1 MTITKQQ
8 RDKIVT
14 EALEVRKKA
23 YAPYSKYAVGAALL
37 TLEGNIYRGV
47 NVENA
52 AYPTSMCAERTA
64 VFSAVAGGER
74 SIAAIAVAS
83 ANGGAPCGACRQVLS
98 EFGLDTL
105 VLVVDEQ
112 GEVVIEKTVAEL
124 LPDAFTPADLV
135 S

>member
-8 RDKIVT
+8 RDKIVS

-37 TLEGNIYRGV
+37 TQEGNIYRGV

-52 AYPTSMCAERTA
+52 AYPTSMCAERAA

-74 SIAAIAVAS
+74 SITAIAVAS

-112 GEVVIEKTVAEL
+112 GQVVIEKTVAEL